1 MKFRLSLMM
10 FLEFFVWG
18 GWFVTLG
25 SYLGASLSASG
36 AQIGLAYA
44 TQSWGAIVAPFIFGL
59 IADRYFNAERVLAVA
74 HIVGG
79 VLMLAL
85 ARSTTFA
92 AFYPLLLVYMILY
105 MPTLALANSVAFRQL
120 QDPSR
125 EFSSIRVWGTVG
137 WIVAG
142 LCISYVFSWD
152 STDSIA
158 RGMLRNTFLMCGI
171 ASLVLGF
178 YSLTLPKT
186 PPAADRT
193 ALPKLRDILGLEAL
207 RLLANRNFLI
217 FFAASI
223 LICIPLAFYY
233 QNANQFLTELRV
245 PNATGKQ
252 TLGQMS
258 EVVFMLLIPVFLNRF
273 GMKTT
278 LLVGML
284 AWAVRYALFAFG
296 NAGDLAVLLLLGIAL
311 HGVCYDF
318 FFVSGQIYIDS
329 KAGLQIKSAAQGLI
343 TLATYG
349 AGMLIGFWAAGKI
362 TDHYAMGSVHDWK
375 SIWQFPAAFA
385 AVIFVLFGLFFRNEN
400 VRYEKSAVA
409 PP

>member
-25 SYLGASLSASG
+25 SYLGATLSASG

-59 IADRYFNAERVLAVA
+59 IADRYFNAERVLAAA
-74 HIVGG
+74 HLVGG

-85 ARSTTFA
+85 ARSASFA

-120 QDPSR
+120 RDPSR

-152 STDSIA
+152 SPGSIA

-171 ASLVLGF
+171 ASLVLGL

-186 PPAADRT
+186 PPAADR
-193 ALPKLRDILGLEAL
+193 AARPELRDILGLEAL

-217 FFAASI
+217 FFVASI

-258 EVVFMLLIPVFLNRF
+258 EVLFMLMIPVFLNRF

-296 NAGDLAVLLLLGIAL
+296 NAGDLMMLLLLGIAL

-329 KAGLQIKSAAQGLI
+329 KAGLRIKSAAQGLI

-362 TDHYAMGSVHDWK
+362 TDVYATGAVHDWK
-375 SIWQFPAAFA
+375 SIWQFPAVFA
-385 AVIFVLFGLFFRNEN
+385 AVIFVLFALLFRNEN
-400 VRYEKSAVA
+400 VRYEKS
-409 PP
+409 

>member
-1 MKFRLSLMM
+1 
-10 FLEFFVWG
+10 
-18 GWFVTLG
+18 
-25 SYLGASLSASG
+25 
-36 AQIGLAYA
+36 
-44 TQSWGAIVAPFIFGL
+44 
-59 IADRYFNAERVLAVA
+59 
-74 HIVGG
+74 
-79 VLMLAL
+79 MLAL
-85 ARSTTFA
+85 ARSATFA

-120 QDPSR
+120 RDPSR
-125 EFSSIRVWGTVG
+125 EFSAIRVWGTVG

-152 STDSIA
+152 SRDSIA

-171 ASLVLGF
+171 ASLVLGL

-193 ALPKLRDILGLEAL
+193 ARPELRDILGLEAL

-245 PNATGKQ
+245 ANATGKQ

-258 EVVFMLLIPVFLNRF
+258 EVLFMLMIPVFLNRF

-284 AWAVRYALFAFG
+284 AWAVRYTLFAFG
-296 NAGDLAVLLLLGIAL
+296 NAGDLAALLLLGIAL

-329 KAGLQIKSAAQGLI
+329 KADLRIKSAAQGLI

-362 TDHYAMGSVHDWK
+362 TDYYAAGAVHDWK
-375 SIWQFPAAFA
+375 SIWQFPAVFA
-385 AVIFVLFGLFFRNEN
+385 AVIFVLFALLFRNEN
-400 VRYEKSAVA
+400 VRYEKS
-409 PP
+409 